1 MTATW
6 NEYEYELDLITKGE
20 TNEPHIPN
28 IVYSNFDKRR
38 ILITVSSTATVS
50 PSVNAANTYV
60 RIVCD

>member
-38 ILITVSSTATVS
+38 ILITVPSTV
-50 PSVNAANTYV
+50 YRY
-60 RIVCD
+60 RISER